1 MVRQRIANPLYVG
14 SNPILTSPVI
24 PGGSRPSIPGE
35 CDCVC
40 TSVCTPTRRRAGSR
54 TVGHP
59 RACSVC
65 VTALIMFG
73 LARGRSSPHALEFD
87 VVTHNPEDAYRKA
100 AEAVDMVLADDLRRG
115 GAAARVAGRR

>member
-1 MVRQRIANPLYVG
+1 
-14 SNPILTSPVI
+14 
-24 PGGSRPSIPGE
+24 
-35 CDCVC
+35 
-40 TSVCTPTRRRAGSR
+40 
-54 TVGHP
+54 
-59 RACSVC
+59 VC

-87 VVTHNPEDAYRKA
+87 VVTQGDNPEDAYRKA